1 MPLDIGIGLLGALLQ
16 AHFGHEDVT
25 AGLLVLG
32 AIFALLP
39 DVDFL
44 VSGLR
49 KGSLF
54 KVDHTHR
61 DLLHHPVPYVAVG
74 GLIVW
79 FLAPQYTLLFI
90 VLSLAHFVHDSMGV
104 GWGIPWLSP
113 LSRRYVKFFTDRRT
127 NKPSS
132 SLALLWT
139 THERD
144 ALIKKYHNPNWMK
157 DTYGRPGAT
166 SLVEV
171 GVLLVVIVLIL
182 FREKIL

>member
-49 KGSLF
+49 KGSFF

-61 DLLHHPVPYVAVG
+61 DLLHHPVPYIAVG

-90 VLSLAHFVHDSMGV
+90 ALSLAHFVHDSMGV

-113 LSRRYVKFFTDRRT
+113 LSDGFGKLFVRRDNSPSWVSVVWWNRR
-127 NKPSS
+127 
-132 SLALLWT
+132 
-139 THERD
+139 ERD
-144 ALIKKYHNPNWMK
+144 HLIQKHHDPNWNK
-157 DTYGRPGAT
+157 NIYFRISKVSVA
-166 SLVEV
+166 E
-171 GVLLVVIVLIL
+171 LIL
-182 FREKIL
+182 FFAVALYLFYR